1 MALHLGWNPG
11 RKDVYDDPDVLDRL
25 PHFRNLRAVFEN
37 ARPRPIVPYY
47 TQLSEILQRHLN
59 AALSGKSL
67 PGEALATAQKQMQ
80 AIVSRYHRK

>member
-1 MALHLGWNPG
+1 
-11 RKDVYDDPDVLDRL
+11 
-25 PHFRNLRAVFEN
+25 
-37 ARPRPIVPYY
+37 VPYY